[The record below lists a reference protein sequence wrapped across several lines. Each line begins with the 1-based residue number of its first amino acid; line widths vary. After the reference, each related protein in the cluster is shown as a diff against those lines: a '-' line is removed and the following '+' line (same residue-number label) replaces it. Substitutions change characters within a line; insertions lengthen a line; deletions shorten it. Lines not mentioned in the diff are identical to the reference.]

1 MVCFPPPFRGGTR
14 LTMDIAKH
22 LSHRFLA
29 QSRARGRDYFEQERV
44 ELRYHDEARVEAVV
58 HGTDA
63 YFVRLERTADECFLS
78 CTCPHFDDGYPCKHI
93 WATLLAVESE
103 PSLGDWRELGAR
115 RPVFEEAPGRDRL
128 PHGDPDEDT
137 DLLDD
142 DEEEAA
148 FPAEP
153 SFNRERERRAYP
165 APVPVPRRTA
175 AWHSPIERVRTA
187 MVHGALGSDLRI
199 DSAPAPHIVYLV
211 DATASVANG
220 ELILVVAQRE
230 RKRNGDWTRPRP
242 ARLRRSAL
250 ATLPDEADRRI
261 LASLVGASQWHAG
274 SAYFGELPSKFMVPP
289 ELAVVILP
297 TISDTGRLLITD
309 EKSGQPG
316 PLHWGGQ
323 APWRFRLVVSPLGEG
338 ALRRYAVGGELF
350 RGEESLPVTAPR
362 LVTLNLVFFTDT
374 VECLDHGGAW
384 AWIPELRRHASFEV
398 PASQAG
404 VLLSSIF
411 SLPRVPRISLPEEL
425 QVETVE
431 LAPIP
436 HLQLTKARGW
446 VRPHVAGR
454 LSFDY
459 RGTTVSGTLEAGAIY
474 LPEKRRLIPRQPAM
488 EQDARQHLHR
498 LGFRE
503 QWHDEV
509 SQGPMM
515 IEATKIPRVV
525 GELTALGWRVEAE
538 GRLYRPP
545 RRSTLA
551 VKSGIDWFELHG
563 QVEFGDQIAD
573 LPELLRALARGE
585 RFITLDDGSLGLL
598 PEDWLRRFAGL
609 TEFGETADDH
619 VRFRQTQV
627 ALLDAL
633 LAAEPEADFDET
645 FERAR
650 AALPQFDHIEPAD
663 PPASFAGTLRG
674 YQREGLGWLQ
684 FLRRF
689 GFGGCLADD
698 MGLGKTVMVL
708 ALLEQLREQVR
719 YPSLVVAPRS
729 VVFNWLREAE
739 HFTPLLRVADYTGP
753 DRAQLLER
761 LDQVDLLVTTYGTVR
776 QDIAVLK
783 EVAFEYVVLDESQA
797 IKNASTASAKSARLL
812 KGRHRL
818 ALSGTPVENH
828 LGELWSLFDFLNPGM
843 FGTRH
848 RVRGAGAAKASQAA
862 QVPHTPR
869 DENELSILA
878 RALRPFILRRTKQQ
892 VAQDLPER
900 QEETIWCELEGHE
913 RRWYEELRDHY
924 KSTLLGSVHRR
935 GLGRSKLQVLEAL
948 LRLRQAACHPGLL
961 DATRAGGSSAKLDA
975 LLPQLLEVRDE
986 GHKALVF
993 SQFTSLLAIVRR
1005 HLDEAGLAYEYLDG
1019 QTRNREERVR
1029 RFQEDEDCQLFLI
1042 SLKAGGLGLNLT
1054 AADYVFLLDPWW
1066 NPAAEA
1072 QAIDRAHRIGQTR
1085 PVFAYRLIARNT
1097 VEERILDL
1105 QRQKRDLAD
1114 AIITADNSIVA
1125 NLTREELEMLLS

>member
-1 MVCFPPPFRGGTR
+1 
-14 LTMDIAKH
+14 MDLVKSLAN
-22 LSHRFLA
+22 RFLA
-29 QSRARGRDYFEQERV
+29 QSRTRGRTYFEQDRV
-44 ELRYHDEARVEAVV
+44 ELRHQDAKQLHAVV
-58 HGTDA
+58 HGSEAYHVHLQRTDEE
-63 YFVRLERTADECFLS
+63 LFLACS
-78 CTCPHFDDGYPCKHI
+78 CPHFEDGYPCKHL
-93 WATLLAVESE
+93 WATLLTIQAD
-103 PSLGDWRELGAR
+103 PSLASWREVGER
-115 RPVFEEAPGRDRL
+115 RAVFEEPQDEGLDADEDLDEDLAEEAEEDEDALRGWPEREERRDR
-128 PHGDPDEDT
+128 DPR
-137 DLLDD
+137 LL
-142 DEEEAA
+142 ALSTSH
-148 FPAEP
+148 P
-153 SFNRERERRAYP
+153 
-165 APVPVPRRTA
+165 PRRGA

-187 MVHGALGSDLRI
+187 MVHGGVGLGIRGEA
-199 DSAPAPHIVYLV
+199 APPPHLVYLV

-220 ELILVVAQRE
+220 ELILVVAHRE
-230 RKRNGDWTRPRP
+230 RKRNGDWSRPRP
-242 ARLRRSAL
+242 ARLKRAAL

-261 LASLVGASQWHAG
+261 LASLLGASQWHAG
-274 SAYFGELPSKFMVPP
+274 AGYYGELPSKFMVPP
-289 ELAVVILP
+289 ELAVVMLP
-297 TISDTGRLLITD
+297 VISDTGRLLITD
-309 EKSGQPG
+309 EKTGHPL
-316 PLHWGGQ
+316 PLHWGGET
-323 APWRFRLVVSPLGEG
+323 PWTFRLVVTSEGEG
-338 ALRRYAVGGELF
+338 ALRRFVVGGELC
-350 RGEESLPVTAPR
+350 RGDETIPVTAPN
-362 LVTLNLVFFTDT
+362 LVTLNLVFFTDH
-374 VECLDHGGAW
+374 VDCLDHGGAW

-398 PASQAG
+398 PAGQAPA
-404 VLLSSIF
+404 LLSSVF
-411 SLPRVPRISLPEEL
+411 SLPRVPRISLPDEL
-425 QVETVE
+425 TVQFLD
-431 LAPIP
+431 LAPVP

-446 VRPHVAGR
+446 VRPHITGR
-454 LSFDY
+454 LSFSY
-459 RGTTVSGTLEAGAIY
+459 RGTTVAGTLEAGAVY
-474 LPEKRRLIPRQPAM
+474 LPDERLVIPRQP
-488 EQDARQHLHR
+488 ELENEARQHLHR

-503 QWHDEV
+503 QWHDAV
-509 SQGPMM
+509 GQGPMM
-515 IEATKIPRVV
+515 IEATRIPRAV
-525 GELTALGWRVEAE
+525 GELAAMGWRVEAE

-545 RRSTLA
+545 RRSSLA
-551 VKSGIDWFELHG
+551 VRSGIDWFELHG
-563 QVEFGDQIAD
+563 RVEFGDQVAD

-585 RFITLDDGSLGLL
+585 RFLTLGDGSLGLL
-598 PEDWLRRFAGL
+598 PEDWLRRFAGI
-609 TEFGETADDH
+609 TEFGEAADDH
-619 VRFRQTQV
+619 IRFRKTQV

-633 LAAEPEADFDET
+633 LAAQPDADIDDT
-645 FERAR
+645 FVQAR
-650 AALPQFDHIEPAD
+650 RALPQFERIEPAD
-663 PPASFAGTLRG
+663 PPATFAGTLRG

-684 FLRRF
+684 FLRSF

-708 ALLEQLREQVR
+708 ALLEQLRQEVSR
-719 YPSLVVAPRS
+719 PSLVVAPRS

-739 HFTPLLRVADYTGP
+739 HFTPSLRVADYTGP
-753 DRAQLLER
+753 DRGQLLDR
-761 LDQVDLLVTTYGTVR
+761 LESVDLLVTTYGTVR
-776 QDIAVLK
+776 QDITRLK
-783 EVAFEYVVLDESQA
+783 DVAFEYVVLDESQA
-797 IKNASTASAKSARLL
+797 IKNASTASAKAVRLL
-812 KGRHRL
+812 KGSHRL

-848 RVRGAGAAKASQAA
+848 RTRGTAVPKP
-862 QVPHTPR
+862 QVGTPTAVVPQPGR
-869 DENELSILA
+869 NEAELSILA
-878 RALRPFILRRTKQQ
+878 RALRPFILRRTKEQ
-892 VAQDLPER
+892 VASDLPAR
-900 QEETIWCELEGHE
+900 QEETIWCELEGSE

-961 DATRAGGSSAKLDA
+961 DATRTATTSAKLDA
-975 LLPQLLEVRDE
+975 LMPQLLEVRDE

-1125 NLTREELEMLLS
+1125 NLTREELELLLS